1 MRRPKPSL
9 TTFYSRYAVAL
20 ATPLLGWAVRQAFT
34 PVWGPTAV
42 PFIFS
47 YPAVAVACWSGRM
60 LPGIVAIAASIAL
73 ATWAFIEP
81 LDSLALSR
89 GAALQLVSFAAMSMV
104 IVAAI
109 EAMHRA
115 KAWPSSR
122 GVNCPSSWKASA
134 NVSICSMPTAG
145 LPTSMPKWSVTSAAR
160 AAQCS
165 AGWHGKSFP
174 KSSAANSTGV
184 FRVAMAEGRPR
195 AVPGPVSGEPP
206 LAGNPGLSIERGAF
220 GFLPG
225 RHGTPGSGGGAAEG
239 QRCTGCSQPAIE
251 EKVLERT
258 AKLRESVADLEQ
270 FSYSIS
276 HDFRSPLR
284 SMQAFSALLLEEYQE
299 KLAPTAVNYLLRL
312 DSSAKR
318 MLKLLEAVLSYTGV
332 ARSEIDLTRVDLDQ
346 LIREILEQYPNLLP
360 DSVDIEIVEPL
371 LPVRGSV
378 ARLTQCLSNVL
389 GNAVKFVA
397 SRARGPAC
405 ASGPKSVTD
414 GFGCVSGTM
423 GSGLTLG

>member
-1 MRRPKPSL
+1 
-9 TTFYSRYAVAL
+9 
-20 ATPLLGWAVRQAFT
+20 
-34 PVWGPTAV
+34 
-42 PFIFS
+42 
-47 YPAVAVACWSGRM
+47 
-60 LPGIVAIAASIAL
+60 
-73 ATWAFIEP
+73 
-81 LDSLALSR
+81 
-89 GAALQLVSFAAMSMV
+89 MSMV

-115 KAWPSSR
+115 KDLAFLTGRQLSILLESIGECFYMLDAEGRFTYVNAQMERHVGRPRRAMLGRLAWE
-122 GVNCPSSWKASA
+122 
-134 NVSICSMPTAG
+134 I
-145 LPTSMPKWSVTSAAR
+145 
-160 AAQCS
+160 
-165 AGWHGKSFP
+165 FP
-174 KSSAANSTGV
+174 EVVGSELDRHL
-184 FRVAMAEGRPR
+184 RVAMAEGRP
-195 AVPGPVSGEPP
+195 VQFQVLSPVSRRWLEIRAYPSSE
-206 LAGNPGLSIERGAF
+206 GLSVFYRDVTERQE
-220 GFLPG
+220 
-225 RHGTPGSGGGAAEG
+225 AEEELRKAKDALAVLN
-239 QRCTGCSQPAIE
+239 QQLE

-346 LIREILEQYPNLLP
+346 LIREILEQYPNLHP

-378 ARLTQCLSNVL
+378 AQLTQCLSNVL

-397 SRARGPAC
+397 LGTRPSVRIWTEKRDGWVRVCVRDNGIGIDPRIMDRLWGMFERGVSRDEYEGTGIGLSVVKRAVERMGGTVGVESEFGKGSTFWFQLPAV
-405 ASGPKSVTD
+405 APE
-414 GFGCVSGTM
+414 
-423 GSGLTLG
+423 